1 MSRIVSLNLRPRYA
15 ETDQMG
21 IVYYANYLVWFEC
34 GRSEYMRAVGMP
46 YTELESR
53 GYYFPVTEFQCRLTA
68 SARYDE
74 EITVQT
80 RVQEL
85 KSRQLCY
92 AYDVTRDEQLLASGT
107 TTHMCVNDQQRPVR
121 FPKWLLDGL
130 SA

>member
-1 MSRIVSLNLRPRYA
+1 MSRIVSLHLRPRYA

-68 SARYDE
+68 SSHYDE
-74 EITVQT
+74 ELVVHT

-85 KSRQLCY
+85 KSRQLRY
-92 AYDVTRDEQLLASGT
+92 AYDVTRQEQLLASGT

-130 SA
+130 ST

>member
-1 MSRIVSLNLRPRYA
+1 MSRIVSLHLRPRYA

-46 YTELESR
+46 YTELERR

-74 EITVQT
+74 EITVHT
-80 RVQEL
+80 RVQDL

-92 AYDVTRDEQLLASGT
+92 AYEVTRQEQSSWPPAPPRTCAST
-107 TTHMCVNDQQRPVR
+107 TGSGRCGSPSGCWM
-121 FPKWLLDGL
+121 G
-130 SA
+130 

>member
-1 MSRIVSLNLRPRYA
+1 MSRIVSLHLRPRYA

-46 YTELESR
+46 YTELERR

-74 EITVQT
+74 EITVHT
-80 RVQEL
+80 RVQDL
-85 KSRQLCY
+85 KSRRNTCRASVSPRSTFPLFNS
-92 AYDVTRDEQLLASGT
+92 EQRK
-107 TTHMCVNDQQRPVR
+107 VNHVSYSP
-121 FPKWLLDGL
+121 
-130 SA
+130 

>member
-1 MSRIVSLNLRPRYA
+1 MSRIVSLHLRPRYA

-68 SARYDE
+68 SSHYDE
-74 EITVQT
+74 ELVVHT
-80 RVQEL
+80 RVEEL
-85 KSRQLCY
+85 KSRQLRY
-92 AYDVTRDEQLLASGT
+92 AYEVTRQEQLLASGT
-107 TTHMCVNDQQRPVR
+107 TTHMCVNARQRPVR

-130 SA
+130 GA